1 MTEELT
7 YLKEDLNFLI
17 VIIKWEDLS
26 IITNL
31 LHNPKIWMY
40 WSVERITT
48 GDAQIIIKKYHDKY
62 NQIVIE
68 TIKEI
73 TRKYRNNLDAITL
86 YQNYELVEDNFGDI
100 RECA

>member
-7 YLKEDLNFLI
+7 YLKEDLKSLI
-17 VIIKWEDLS
+17 IIINWKDLS

-31 LHNPKIWMY
+31 LQNPKIWMS
-40 WSVERITT
+40 WNVERITT
-48 GDAQIIIKKYHDKY
+48 GDAQVTIKKYHDQY

-68 TIKEI
+68 AIKKI
-73 TRKYRNNLDAITL
+73 TRKYKNHLDAIAM
-86 YQNYELVEDNFGDI
+86 YQNYELVENDYGDI